1 MRIVLN
7 DVDPS
12 VPPPGT
18 GGSDVVDDATLARL
32 YAYPGQPWI
41 RANMVSTLDGAATG
55 PDGRTGSIN
64 NEPDFRVFTLLRALA
79 DAVVVGAGTARAE
92 GYGRPRPPR
101 GDRADLREGRAAA
114 PALVVVSRSASVPST
129 VAAPAE
135 HEGAGEVLLVTCEA
149 AGGAAVAA
157 ARDTLGDD
165 QVLVLGQGEVDLVA
179 LREELMARGLGRV
192 LTEGGPRLLR
202 DLVAAGVVDEICLTV
217 VPHVIGGDH
226 PRILT
231 GQSVTAELHPR
242 LLLEEGGTLLGRW
255 TRSAAQ
261 TGSARG
267 GSGSAISSTVE
278 QPPR

>member
-12 VPPPGT
+12 VPATDRPDEGEE
-18 GGSDVVDDATLARL
+18 VDDATLARL
-32 YAYPGQPWI
+32 YAYPEQPWI

-92 GYGRPRPPR
+92 GYGRPRPAR
-101 GDRADLREGRAAA
+101 RDRAELREGRAAA
-114 PALVVVSRSASVPST
+114 PALVVVSRSASVPPT

-135 HEGAGEVLLVTCEA
+135 HEGPGEVLLVTCEA
-149 AGGAAVAA
+149 AGGTALAA
-157 ARDTLGDD
+157 ARDTLGEDK
-165 QVLVLGQGEVDLVA
+165 VLVLGQDEVDLVA
-179 LREELMARGLGRV
+179 LREELVTRGLGRV

-202 DLVAAGVVDEICLTV
+202 DMVAAGVVDEVCLTV
-217 VPHVIGGDH
+217 VPQVIGGDH

-231 GQSVTAELHPR
+231 GQGVTAELHPR

-255 TRSAAQ
+255 TRA
-261 TGSARG
+261 
-267 GSGSAISSTVE
+267 
-278 QPPR
+278 